1 MRSTSSSPLSLQAPA
16 KDSTLVAALIR
27 NVRRLADR
35 STVEAA
41 GLNRFLEALLA
52 TEPSRLT
59 RLRFAT
65 RRPQPLRA
73 SPPADDP
80 RRHG

>member
-1 MRSTSSSPLSLQAPA
+1 MRSTSSPLSLQAPA

-65 RRPQPLRA
+65 RRPQPVRA
-73 SPPADDP
+73 TVADDP
-80 RRHG
+80 RRRG

>member
-1 MRSTSSSPLSLQAPA
+1 MRSPSSPPVLQTPA

-59 RLRFAT
+59 RLRLAT
-65 RRPQPLRA
+65 ARPRPVRA
-73 SPPADDP
+73 SPPGEAP
-80 RRHG
+80 RRDG